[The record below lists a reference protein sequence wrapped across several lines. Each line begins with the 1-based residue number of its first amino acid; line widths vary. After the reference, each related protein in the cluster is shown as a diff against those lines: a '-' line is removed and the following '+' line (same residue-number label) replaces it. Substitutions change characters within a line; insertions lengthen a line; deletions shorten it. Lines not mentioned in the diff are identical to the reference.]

1 MTQGRLLPFA
11 PSSVSFLIFLFR
23 YWGRR
28 VNNQHFIVGQAVEVV
43 DEEVDLLL

>member
-1 MTQGRLLPFA
+1 MTQGRLLPCA

-28 VNNQHFIVGQAVEVV
+28 VNNQDFIIGQAVEVI
-43 DEEVDLLL
+43 DQEVDFGF